1 MAGILAFARARDITS
16 ASFQAIGAFKTAVL
30 GFFDFDR
37 RAYDRIPVDGQ
48 AEVVS
53 LTGNIAREGEEPRL
67 HAHAVL
73 GGPTGQAVAG
83 HLLEAV
89 VRPTLEVIL
98 VESPAHLARA
108 PDPATGLS
116 LISRGV
122 EA

>member
-67 HAHAVL
+67 HAPAVL
-73 GGPTGQAVAG
+73 GARERAVWG
-83 HLLEAV
+83 KGV
-89 VRPTLEVIL
+89 SVRVDI
-98 VESPAHLARA
+98 V
-108 PDPATGLS
+108 
-116 LISRGV
+116 GV
-122 EA
+122 RFLKKKKQKK